1 MCLDVLRHA
10 WYQVTWQKVLQS
22 AEFGSVTRLRWLAMA
37 VRRHDE
43 SIQKAEF
50 TMWLSVEQLLPGR
63 KFQDFS
69 CGKVTGPLGKLS

>member
-1 MCLDVLRHA
+1 MFCA
-10 WYQVTWQKVLQS
+10 MYGKVLHS

-43 SIQKAEF
+43 SIQKAKF
-50 TMWLSVEQLLPGR
+50 TIWPAVEQLLPGR

-69 CGKVTGPLGKLS
+69 CGKVIGPLVGKLS